1 MGDSRGGR
9 AGRGWGGECGR
20 GRMGGGRMLWL
31 GVDGRDLGEVGLH
44 GVDEGWEIAAL
55 GRV

>member
-1 MGDSRGGR
+1 
-9 AGRGWGGECGR
+9 
-20 GRMGGGRMLWL
+20 MGGGRMLWL